1 MILVLADKCSQ
12 AAKDAGHHCCVNTNL
27 DHTHWM
33 ISEEKVDWMI
43 SEEKVEL
50 PRVRALRVIDVSC
63 AVFMVDRNTV
73 FQTKRTYLQYRK
85 FAILLNYVSRQC
97 IIVREIRGLWYFA
110 LLVLYLFS
118 CVHATRV
125 DTWRPEHDCRGPDCI
140 RCGGEQPS

>member
-1 MILVLADKCSQ
+1 MILILADECSQ

-27 DHTHWM
+27 DHMH
-33 ISEEKVDWMI
+33 WMI

-63 AVFMVDRNTV
+63 AVFVVDRNTV

-97 IIVREIRGLWYFA
+97 IIVREIRGL
-110 LLVLYLFS
+110 
-118 CVHATRV
+118 
-125 DTWRPEHDCRGPDCI
+125 
-140 RCGGEQPS
+140 